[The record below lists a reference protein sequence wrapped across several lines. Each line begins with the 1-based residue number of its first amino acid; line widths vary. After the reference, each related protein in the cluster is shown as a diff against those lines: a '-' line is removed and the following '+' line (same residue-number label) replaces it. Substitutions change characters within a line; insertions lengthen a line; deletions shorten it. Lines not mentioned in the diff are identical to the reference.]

1 MKNLQ
6 GKVKFH
12 TPAFETVMPNNNTA
26 CKKTQ
31 ERITNK
37 RKNRQNDIEITD
49 IWLIVHMWICYCTR
63 MQRYKKV
70 CSAIKNSKYKLQ
82 AHEQGGALEH
92 ILLDPYNTWFYLQYT
107 KPQLHER
114 IRFLKSKI
122 KQYSDDTMMKI
133 LEEGSELFPCILYK
147 DVFTFVKNCTTAY
160 YVSSTN
166 YVKIKRNGN
175 QWELHNLNEWKRPA
189 NISPLNNLFVDDAT
203 PVVDDAT
210 PVVDDATPLVDSV
223 TANKSNA
230 SLTTPTKI
238 ILFTSLKQPIL
249 NSKTQSYSVN
259 MKTPYIGSGS
269 GSKYY
274 LEILL
279 LLTPLTLTVLSF
291 IFL

>member
-1 MKNLQ
+1 
-6 GKVKFH
+6 
-12 TPAFETVMPNNNTA
+12 
-26 CKKTQ
+26 
-31 ERITNK
+31 
-37 RKNRQNDIEITD
+37 
-49 IWLIVHMWICYCTR
+49 MWICYCTR

-175 QWELHNLNEWKRPA
+175 QWELHNLKTYEEPQKAFDLEMFRSNLIQLSVMCC
-189 NISPLNNLFVDDAT
+189 NSPVNN
-203 PVVDDAT
+203 
-210 PVVDDATPLVDSV
+210 
-223 TANKSNA
+223 
-230 SLTTPTKI
+230 
-238 ILFTSLKQPIL
+238 TSLNLEFL
-249 NSKTQSYSVN
+249 NQSMDTTSMYDN
-259 MKTPYIGSGS
+259 AMI
-269 GSKYY
+269 
-274 LEILL
+274 ID
-279 LLTPLTLTVLSF
+279 
-291 IFL
+291 